1 MIGRLR
7 KYGNTRLSASGL
19 RFHAMTNVK
28 VQRRRD
34 YNGVGKQNRNKVVIP
49 FKEMINMGYQLSA
62 SYVMPKLPH
71 VSNIFIALIAMF
83 CCFPK
88 LLIFTFRA
96 S

>member
-49 FKEMINMGYQLSA
+49 FKEMINLCYQLSA
-62 SYVMPKLPH
+62 SYVMPKQPH
-71 VSNIFIALIAMF
+71 VSNIFIALIAMLY
-83 CCFPK
+83 CFPK
-88 LLIFTFRA
+88 LLIFTLRA

>member
-49 FKEMINMGYQLSA
+49 FKEMINM
-62 SYVMPKLPH
+62 
-71 VSNIFIALIAMF
+71 
-83 CCFPK
+83 
-88 LLIFTFRA
+88 
-96 S
+96 